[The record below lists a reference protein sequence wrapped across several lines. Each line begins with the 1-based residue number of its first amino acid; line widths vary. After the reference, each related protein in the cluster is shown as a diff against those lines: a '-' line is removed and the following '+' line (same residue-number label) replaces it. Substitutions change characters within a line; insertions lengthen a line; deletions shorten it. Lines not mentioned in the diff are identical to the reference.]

1 MSDTPQKPAW
11 QTILTSLIATALFV
25 AIAYYVWTYANIG
38 VRSWDITNG
47 TLLTDLRFFVG
58 LLAVF
63 LALTLLHRL
72 VEFVKSKRDG
82 GH

>member
-11 QTILTSLIATALFV
+11 QTTLISLAATAILV

-38 VRSWDITNG
+38 VRSWDVTRG

-63 LALTLLHRL
+63 LALTFLDRII
-72 VEFVKSKRDG
+72 EFVKSRLGDG
-82 GH
+82 H

>member
-11 QTILTSLIATALFV
+11 QTILISLIATAVFV
-25 AIAYYVWTYANIG
+25 TVAYFVWTYANIG
-38 VRSWDITNG
+38 VRSWDVTRG
-47 TLLTDLRFFVG
+47 SLLTDLRFFVG

-63 LALTLLHRL
+63 LVLTFLDRI
-72 VEFVKSKRDG
+72 VEFVKAKRSG